1 MPTAE
6 IIAIG
11 TELLLGEIQDTN
23 TRYLARNL
31 RDLGVNI
38 YRGTIIGDN
47 AERIAQVIRESM
59 QRAQIIVTTGGL
71 GPTVDDPTRASVA
84 LALDVDVEYRPD
96 LWEQIQAR
104 FQRYGRVPSEN
115 NRRQAWIPRGA
126 IAIENP
132 VGTAPS
138 FICETINSCIIS
150 LPGVPREMEY
160 LTQNVVIPY
169 LRERF
174 QLTGTIKARVLHI
187 AGVGESTID
196 DWIGD
201 LMTNSNPSVG
211 LLAHPGQ
218 VDIRITAKGETMSE
232 ADQLI
237 NQMEVLVRERVQEG
251 LYGVDHETLEA
262 TVLQA
267 LRDRNWSA
275 VMVEG
280 GMNGALRAKLER
292 VRFPEENV
300 LILEQPLTPEEL
312 RQQVDNFCRQ
322 RRADAALG
330 VSLLPDPEKQIL
342 YLYITTPDGSVEHT
356 RSFGGERALSNPWS
370 VNTGLE
376 MLRRKVLENSASRG

>member
-31 RDLGVNI
+31 RDLGVSI

-59 QRAQIIVTTGGL
+59 QRAQIIITTGGL
-71 GPTVDDPTRASVA
+71 GPTVDDPTRAAVA
-84 LALDVDVEYRPD
+84 LALDVEVEYRPE

-104 FQRYGRVPSEN
+104 FQRYNRIPSEN
-115 NRRQAWIPRGA
+115 NRRQAWIPSGA

-138 FICETINSCIIS
+138 FICETINACIIS

-174 QLTGTIKARVLHI
+174 QLTGTIKAKVLHI

-196 DWIGD
+196 EWIGD
-201 LMTNSNPSVG
+201 LMTCTNPTVG

-218 VDIRITAKGETMSE
+218 VDIRITAKGDTQSE
-232 ADQLI
+232 ADGLI
-237 NQMEVLVRERVQEG
+237 AEMEARVRAQIQEG
-251 LYGVDHETLEA
+251 LYGVDHETLEG
-262 TVLQA
+262 TVLQL
-267 LRDRNWSA
+267 LRDRNWTAALLES
-275 VMVEG
+275 G
-280 GMNGALRAKLER
+280 LNGSLRAKMER

-300 LILEQPLTPEEL
+300 LILETPLSPDEL
-312 RQQVDNFCRQ
+312 RQQVDNFRQQ
-322 RRADAALG
+322 RRAEAALG
-330 VSLLPDPEKQIL
+330 ISLQPDLDKQL
-342 YLYITTPDGSVEHT
+342 LYIYVSTPSGSIEQT
-356 RSFGGERALSNPWS
+356 RSFGGERALSSPWS

-376 MLRRKVLENSASRG
+376 LLRRNVLESQSSQ